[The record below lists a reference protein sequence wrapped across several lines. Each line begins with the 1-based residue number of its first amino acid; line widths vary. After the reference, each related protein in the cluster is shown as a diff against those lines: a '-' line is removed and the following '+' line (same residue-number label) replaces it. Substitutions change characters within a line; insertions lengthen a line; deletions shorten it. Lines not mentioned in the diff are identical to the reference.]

1 MSSTPIFNP
10 PPLPGPSA
18 GQGAMSAPHRPRLHA
33 DGGSCGTRTG
43 PEWEGEALSD
53 DDIKSGEHLRMRAHD
68 VTIGDVDEIEEFCCT
83 NDLPFVCWTDGSAGS
98 FNPETIIWVGEGPRH
113 SFNATGDS
121 KTLISEEEARE
132 LGSYEA
138 ILKHFAL
145 GSFEPPVLTIVPTN
159 S

>member
-1 MSSTPIFNP
+1 MADRVSVSITIGGN
-10 PPLPGPSA
+10 LP
-18 GQGAMSAPHRPRLHA
+18 A
-33 DGGSCGTRTG
+33 DQVPKLIELANASGLTL
-43 PEWEGEALSD
+43 EWEGEALSD

-68 VTIGDVDEIEEFCCT
+68 VTIGDVDEIGEFCCT

-113 SFNATGDS
+113 SFNATDDG

-145 GSFEPPVLTIVPTN
+145 GSFEPPVLTIIPTN